1 MHITQVQTRLRSIKD
16 EETKKWK
23 LVPSKVWMT
32 LDEYDEFDDEEDV
45 EAYLKYQIDVH
56 SEIMKST
63 FEETEKYFRLKEIVR
78 EEEDEE

>member
-1 MHITQVQTRLRSIKD
+1 MYITQVQTCLRSVKD

-23 LVPSKVWMT
+23 LIPSKVWMT

-45 EAYLKYQIDVH
+45 QAYLKYQIDVH

-63 FEETEKYFRLKEIVR
+63 FEETEKYFRLKEVER
-78 EEEDEE
+78 ESDDE

>member
-1 MHITQVQTRLRSIKD
+1 
-16 EETKKWK
+16 
-23 LVPSKVWMT
+23 MT

-63 FEETEKYFRLKEIVR
+63 FEETEKYFRLKEIIR